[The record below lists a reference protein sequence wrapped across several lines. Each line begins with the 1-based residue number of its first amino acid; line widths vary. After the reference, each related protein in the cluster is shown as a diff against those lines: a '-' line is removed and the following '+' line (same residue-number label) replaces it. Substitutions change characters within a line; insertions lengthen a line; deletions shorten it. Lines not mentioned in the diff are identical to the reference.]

1 MQSALIDLVNWLG
14 ESALLM
20 MTVFLR
26 IGAAMALMPG
36 FGERTISIRVRLV
49 LALAFSAV
57 VWPMVQ
63 ADLNGGSIELRPI
76 AFLAETVNG
85 LAIGFF
91 FRLFVVV
98 LQVAGMMAAQ
108 ATSLSQI
115 FGPAATP
122 DPLPAIGNLLVIG
135 GFALAMT
142 SGLHAKLA
150 IALAETYS
158 ILPVGQMPYAADL
171 TVWGISGISHAFAS
185 AFVLAAPFIILSVI
199 YNLALALINRAM
211 PQLMVAFIGAPAIT
225 LGGLVMLLV
234 SLPTILVLW
243 LRSFD
248 EGLANPFEILF

>member
-1 MQSALIDLVNWLG
+1 MQAALLDLANWLG
-14 ESALLM
+14 ESALLA

-36 FGERTISIRVRLV
+36 FGERSISIRVRLA
-49 LALAFSAV
+49 LALAFTSV

-63 ADLNGGSIELRPI
+63 VDFLDGSADLRPI
-76 AFLAETVNG
+76 VFVAETING

-98 LQVAGMMAAQ
+98 LQIAGMMAAQ

-115 FGPAATP
+115 FGAAATP

-142 SGLHAKLA
+142 SGLHVKLA

-158 ILPVGQMPYAADL
+158 FLPIGQLPISADL
-171 TVWGISGISHAFAS
+171 TAWGVAGISHAFSS
-185 AFVLAAPFIILSVI
+185 AFVLAAPFIVLSVI
-199 YNLALALINRAM
+199 YNLALGLINRAM

-225 LGGLVMLLV
+225 LGGLFMLLV
-234 SLPTILVLW
+234 SLPTMLILW
-243 LRSFD
+243 LRGFD
-248 EGLANPFEILF
+248 EGLANPFAVLF